1 VSLAVRQ
8 CFAEYALLEEG
19 PEIVEAFND
28 EVLVHTGDDLADQTY
43 LDVLAAMPALDAS
56 VRRIAGANASDG
68 ELAAAIEFVLEGL
81 YLTKRLAKDA
91 SGARA
96 LYRARN
102 R

>member
-1 VSLAVRQ
+1 
-8 CFAEYALLEEG
+8 
-19 PEIVEAFND
+19 
-28 EVLVHTGDDLADQTY
+28 
-43 LDVLAAMPALDAS
+43 
-56 VRRIAGANASDG
+56 VRRIAGPEASDG
-68 ELAAAIEFVLEGL
+68 ELAAAVEFVLEGL

>member
-1 VSLAVRQ
+1 
-8 CFAEYALLEEG
+8 
-19 PEIVEAFND
+19 
-28 EVLVHTGDDLADQTY
+28 
-43 LDVLAAMPALDAS
+43 M
-56 VRRIAGANASDG
+56 
-68 ELAAAIEFVLEGL
+68 EFVLEGL

>member
-1 VSLAVRQ
+1 
-8 CFAEYALLEEG
+8 
-19 PEIVEAFND
+19 
-28 EVLVHTGDDLADQTY
+28 
-43 LDVLAAMPALDAS
+43 MPALDAP
-56 VRRIAGANASDG
+56 VRRIAGAGASDG
-68 ELAAAIEFVLEGL
+68 ELAAAIEFVFEGL